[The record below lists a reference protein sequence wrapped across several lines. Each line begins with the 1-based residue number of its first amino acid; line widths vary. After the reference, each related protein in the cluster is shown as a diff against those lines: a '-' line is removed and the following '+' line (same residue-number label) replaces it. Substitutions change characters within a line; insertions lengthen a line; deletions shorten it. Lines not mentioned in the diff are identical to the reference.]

1 MNILVTGA
9 NGQLGQCLKE
19 IVDKNGNGERNHTSS
34 DKNYYIF
41 AGKEA
46 LNITDSDAVSKFVK
60 DNYINVIVN
69 CAAYTNVNAAQDKE
83 NSYIVKSINAT
94 GPLNLA
100 NAAKLNGAVLI
111 HISTDY
117 VFSNNGH
124 FEPKPLPPYD
134 FTCGENKYSSA
145 LAEENFYGYTK
156 LEGEKNIIKSGCKY
170 IILRTSWLYSIY
182 GKNFVKTI
190 LEKLVDGG
198 KEVNVVYDQVGS
210 PTNAHDLAEF
220 IYLLIEKNNSENRN
234 LSKTG
239 IYNFCNEGVASWYDI
254 AMKVKEFV
262 DASYLVI
269 NSVAPC
275 RSDRFPQPAE
285 RPSYSV
291 LDLEKTKN
299 TFDVFKG
306 KYWGKSVLQALTKM
320 YRKESIK
327 NIHKLSDE
335 YRKRLELENTE
346 FDFGHNVNYKKE
358 ENV

>member
-19 IVDKNGNGERNHTSS
+19 IVNKNGNGEPNHTSS

-124 FEPKPLPPYD
+124 FEPKPLPP
-134 FTCGENKYSSA
+134 
-145 LAEENFYGYTK
+145 
-156 LEGEKNIIKSGCKY
+156 
-170 IILRTSWLYSIY
+170 
-182 GKNFVKTI
+182 
-190 LEKLVDGG
+190 
-198 KEVNVVYDQVGS
+198 
-210 PTNAHDLAEF
+210 
-220 IYLLIEKNNSENRN
+220 
-234 LSKTG
+234 
-239 IYNFCNEGVASWYDI
+239 
-254 AMKVKEFV
+254 
-262 DASYLVI
+262 
-269 NSVAPC
+269 
-275 RSDRFPQPAE
+275 
-285 RPSYSV
+285 
-291 LDLEKTKN
+291 
-299 TFDVFKG
+299 
-306 KYWGKSVLQALTKM
+306 
-320 YRKESIK
+320 
-327 NIHKLSDE
+327 
-335 YRKRLELENTE
+335 
-346 FDFGHNVNYKKE
+346 
-358 ENV
+358 